1 MALPTSGIM
10 TAAMINQELKR
21 ASNAPFSLDDP
32 AVRKL
37 AGKLTGTISY
47 EDFYGKSSEVVVVA
61 TAGMKGIVAKS
72 LFTPEVW
79 SSDTDK
85 RIVIPT
91 GVEIGPE
98 WGYVFA
104 TSPHSDGQAGSFVGT
119 LVLDIQN
126 GAFLSGHGGAAN
138 GGEGGNCILANFPGK
153 NGQKLIIRNAGTIR
167 AGGGGGGRGGDGG
180 GGNYSVYTREPSSG
194 QHFTKGSFQYGQ
206 NRTYERAGGG
216 DYSESTQQ
224 IIVWNG
230 WRMHESSSYLPA
242 SPYSPGDGWAYHQ
255 AGSYTVQRSN
265 GYQGTYSTG
274 GIVRDK
280 TDWYNTNGGSGGNG
294 GVGQGYGQVSSNGA
308 GGSAGGQNAGAGG
321 TGGAGGGWGSSGNT
335 GANGIAGNRTVG
347 SAGSGGGLAGM
358 AITDPANYT
367 LENTGVVLGRT

>member
-47 EDFYGKSSEVVVVA
+47 ADFYGKSSEVVVVA

-79 SSDTDK
+79 ASDTDK
-85 RIVIPT
+85 RIVIPA

-104 TSPHSDGQAGSFVGT
+104 TSPNSDGQAGSFVGK

-138 GGEGGNCILANFPGK
+138 SGEGGNCIYANLPGRD
-153 NGQKLIIRNAGTIR
+153 GQKLIIRNAGTIR
-167 AGGGGGGRGGDGG
+167 AGGGGGGRGGAGG
-180 GGNYSVYTREPSSG
+180 GGKYAFLISTVG
-194 QHFTKGSFQYGQ
+194 G
-206 NRTYERAGGG
+206 AGG
-216 DYSESTQQ
+216 D
-224 IIVWNG
+224 
-230 WRMHESSSYLPA
+230 
-242 SPYSPGDGWAYHQ
+242 
-255 AGSYTVQRSN
+255 
-265 GYQGTYSTG
+265 
-274 GIVRDK
+274 
-280 TDWYNTNGGSGGNG
+280 G

-308 GGSAGGQNAGAGG
+308 DGAPGDPNAGAGG
-321 TGGAGGGWGSSGNT
+321 TGGAGGGWGSPGNT
-335 GANGIAGNRTVG
+335 GASGIAGNRTGG
-347 SAGSGGGLAGM
+347 SAGNVGGLAGM